1 MHKTGQRE
9 RERDEP
15 TTAPMRMGTSC
26 SLGQEEC
33 RSISEPT
40 KASSCSVSPVVE
52 ECRGVVLS
60 MRAVWLRARMVVC
73 SVLQLTPPP
82 DLLTRLVDQRRVGR
96 VVVAAGRRTAAAGEV
111 IIAELGE
118 LRDEL
123 TFR

>member
-1 MHKTGQRE
+1 M
-9 RERDEP
+9 
-15 TTAPMRMGTSC
+15 
-26 SLGQEEC
+26 
-33 RSISEPT
+33 SEPT
-40 KASSCSVSPVVE
+40 KVSSSSMSPVAE

-60 MRAVWLRARMVVC
+60 MRAVWLRARIVVC

-82 DLLTRLVDQRRVGR
+82 DLFTRLVDQRRVGR

-123 TFR
+123 TLR